1 MSYWTNKVVLVTG
14 ASAGLGRCLAKT
26 FAREGARVV
35 LVARGQQAL
44 DDSVAEIRDSG
55 GKATSLTADVTQ
67 QQHVDRLVEKTIE
80 THGQLD
86 VLVNSVGRSMRGK
99 IEETTAEEFQEL
111 LEVNLIATVRC
122 TLTALPHL
130 TATGGHIVNIGSLAS
145 KSVGLF
151 LGAYPASKFAMAAY
165 SAQLRLEL
173 EPQGVHVLLV
183 CPGPLARKDNSQRY
197 NSQTQGLPEATRRP
211 GGGVR
216 LRTIS
221 SNELARQIL
230 LATERRTAELVI
242 PGKARWLFA
251 LSQVAPRWAD
261 RILRKKFN

>member
-1 MSYWTNKVVLVTG
+1 MSYWTNKVVLITG

-26 FAREGARVV
+26 FAREGAQVV
-35 LVARGQQAL
+35 LVARGQQSL
-44 DDSVAEIRDSG
+44 DESVAEIRDSG

-67 QQHVDRLVEKTIE
+67 QQQVDRLVEKTIE

-122 TLTALPHL
+122 TLAALPHL

-173 EPQGVHVLLV
+173 ESQGVHVLLV
-183 CPGPLARKDNSQRY
+183 CPGPLSREDNSQRY
-197 NSQTQGLPEATRRP
+197 DSQTQGLPEAARRP

-216 LRTIS
+216 LNTIS
-221 SNELARQIL
+221 SAELARQIL